1 MVFERVKMPTLRGQI
16 AAQIR
21 EAILEGRLRPGEKIV
36 ERKLSEQFGASL
48 TAIREAIIT
57 LESEGFV
64 SKKPNA
70 ATYITQLDLADVESI
85 FAVRRLLEPFAMA
98 QAARL
103 ASAEQLGGL
112 EKRYL
117 ETVDAAR
124 HGKVR
129 LYMQKDFA
137 WHAAVWDV
145 TGNEYLQSALRRV
158 TLPLFSFSAIRFSEG
173 DSFDLLTDA
182 NSHVPVLEAIKAHKP
197 EEAERLVLQAID
209 IWLGEIRDFLR
220 GDQSTTGP
228 KAVKRR
234 KSGGASPQEK
244 VQPGRRSGSAESQ

>member
-1 MVFERVKMPTLRGQI
+1 MPIVFERVTMPTLRGQI
-16 AAQIR
+16 AARIR
-21 EAILEGRLRPGEKIV
+21 EAILQGELRPGEKIV

-70 ATYITQLDLADVESI
+70 ATYITQLNLPDVESI
-85 FAVRRLLEPFAMA
+85 FEVRRLLEPYAMA
-98 QAARL
+98 QAARI
-103 ASAEQLGGL
+103 ATSEQIAGL
-112 EKRYL
+112 EKCYL

-129 LYMQKDFA
+129 LYMQKDYA

-145 TGNEYLQSALRRV
+145 TGNEFLKSALKRL

-173 DSFDLLTDA
+173 NSFDLLTDA
-182 NSHVPVLEAIKAHKP
+182 NSHVPILEAIKARK
-197 EEAERLVLQAID
+197 ADDVQKLVLQALD
-209 IWLGEIRDFLR
+209 IWLGEIRDFLN
-220 GDQSTTGP
+220 GDR
-228 KAVKRR
+228 KEAKR
-234 KSGGASPQEK
+234 K
-244 VQPGRRSGSAESQ
+244 PGKRSKI